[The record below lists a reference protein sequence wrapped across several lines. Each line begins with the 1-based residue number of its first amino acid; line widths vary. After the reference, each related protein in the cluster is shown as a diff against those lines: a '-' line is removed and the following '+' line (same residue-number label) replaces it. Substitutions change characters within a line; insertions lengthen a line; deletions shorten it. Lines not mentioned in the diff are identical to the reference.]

1 MSSEFP
7 TTITTEDGYE
17 YYTIPKGYPLYK
29 ASRNSKTSR
38 DFNPERFYFFGV
50 KNENPEYIESFE
62 NEYGIIFEFK
72 TGRPYK
78 LLAMDKPTTRA
89 RLYDLAPPKIKTILD
104 NNYGHRNGIRD
115 SIGEKDSEFSKYICS
130 KGFDGYAIHTME
142 TPTGGRFHS
151 EFMIC
156 NTTSM
161 KMVKRVTTD
170 KVANEILLNK
180 KLKEYVPK
188 KKERP
193 TTRKSP
199 PKSNDKPKSNVKN
212 LFGTSPISSS
222 STKKQRVEF
231 PPEFPEFMSNN
242 QSPVVRNLFDTSP
255 YKSSTKKQRVESPH
269 EFPEFMSS
277 NKSIEVKQ
285 NLFGTSPI
293 SSIKPPIQNST
304 DESSTVFMFNKSP
317 HEVNKNLFGKSPV
330 SNSKSSPNKN
340 MVDSTVFTPNKSS
353 RKINKNLFDKSSN
366 TSSTTKKR
374 RRTPTSSTTTP
385 STPTPQ

>member
-29 ASRNSKTSR
+29 ASRNSKTPR
-38 DFNPERFYFFGV
+38 DFNLNRFYFFGV
-50 KNENPEYIESFE
+50 KNETPEYIESFE
-62 NEYGIIFEFK
+62 KEYGIIFEFK

-130 KGFDGYAIHTME
+130 IRFDGYAIHTME

-156 NTTSM
+156 DTTSM
-161 KMVKRVTTD
+161 KTVKRVTTD
-170 KVANEILLNK
+170 KVADEILLNK

-199 PKSNDKPKSNVKN
+199 PKSNDKPKPTVKN
-212 LFGTSPISSS
+212 LFGTSPYNS
-222 STKKQRVEF
+222 STKKQHVEF
-231 PPEFPEFMSNN
+231 PPSFPSLC
-242 QSPVVRNLFDTSP
+242 PIINL
-255 YKSSTKKQRVESPH
+255 TK
-269 EFPEFMSS
+269 
-277 NKSIEVKQ
+277 
-285 NLFGTSPI
+285 
-293 SSIKPPIQNST
+293 
-304 DESSTVFMFNKSP
+304 
-317 HEVNKNLFGKSPV
+317 
-330 SNSKSSPNKN
+330 
-340 MVDSTVFTPNKSS
+340 
-353 RKINKNLFDKSSN
+353 
-366 TSSTTKKR
+366 
-374 RRTPTSSTTTP
+374 
-385 STPTPQ
+385 